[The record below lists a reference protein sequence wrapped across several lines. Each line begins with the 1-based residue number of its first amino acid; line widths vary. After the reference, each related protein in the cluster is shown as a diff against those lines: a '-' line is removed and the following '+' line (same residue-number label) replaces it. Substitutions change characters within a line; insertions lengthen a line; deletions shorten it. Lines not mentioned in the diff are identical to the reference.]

1 MAWDAMTP
9 PPVWF
14 SQSRLEALIVEASRS
29 SVHRALA
36 RGMGHDIRG
45 PLQTMMLAGP
55 SSDAWG
61 TEADIR
67 VLRSALGHATGRLS
81 ELADLVGT
89 LSTGTESPDSG
100 PISLSDVLPRV
111 VALNRLYRGAASS
124 DLLVGS
130 TTGLPAVHGHRGS
143 LNLALLNLILNA
155 RDAVHQIPDPQ
166 IRVECV
172 ESEGGATGVRI
183 SIVDNGVGVPE
194 VDRERIFE
202 PFFTSRPEPHL
213 GMGLPAARLLVA
225 GFGGRVTLEPKD
237 GPGARFVLHLEAW
250 PPVTGDRAPERV
262 RPSEARPA
270 SARRP

>member
-1 MAWDAMTP
+1 MTP
-9 PPVWF
+9 PPVWS

-55 SSDAWG
+55 SSESWG

-67 VLRSALGHATGRLS
+67 MLRSALGHATGRLS
-81 ELADLVGT
+81 ELADLVGAF
-89 LSTGTESPDSG
+89 STGTESPDSG

-111 VALNRLYRGAASS
+111 VALNRLYRGATSPE
-124 DLLVGS
+124 LLVGP
-130 TTGLPAVHGHRGS
+130 TTGLPAVHGHAGA
-143 LNLALLNLILNA
+143 LNLALLNLVLNA
-155 RDAVHQIPDPQ
+155 RDAVNQVPDPK
-166 IRVECV
+166 IRLEC
-172 ESEGGATGVRI
+172 EGEGAGVRI

-194 VDRERIFE
+194 ADRERVFE

-225 GFGGRVTLEPKD
+225 GFGGRVTLEPVD
-237 GPGARFVLHLEAW
+237 GPGARFVLHLESW
-250 PPVTGDRAPERV
+250 PPVTGGRA
-262 RPSEARPA
+262 
-270 SARRP
+270 